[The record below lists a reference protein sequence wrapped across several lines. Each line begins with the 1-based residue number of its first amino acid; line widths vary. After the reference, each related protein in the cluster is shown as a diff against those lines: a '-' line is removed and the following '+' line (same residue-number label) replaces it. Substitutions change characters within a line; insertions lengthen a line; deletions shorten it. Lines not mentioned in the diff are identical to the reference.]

1 MAGSLITGGG
11 RGSIRRPTRFPTLFT
26 SAAGMIRDRL
36 MSVAVHPGSK
46 MKRAGLI
53 FLALLAIYSTP
64 DALTGEAPTL
74 RRVGIVSSSGDPR
87 APGPLID
94 AFRRRLRELG
104 YIEGQNI
111 ALELRFAE
119 GRLERIPGFVEE
131 LARRK
136 VDALVV
142 SSVPAIR
149 AAKRTTSDVPVVML
163 ITVDPVATGIV
174 TSLTRPGGNIT
185 GITSLARDL
194 RREGLEWLKAAAPK
208 ISRVGV
214 LWNVE
219 GRASAAALKDYES
232 LGFGRKLQFQ
242 SLEVRSDTPDLR
254 GALQAAVKGG
264 ADALIAIGNPALAR
278 HLKEIAELAL
288 QNRLPSLSERGGY
301 AELGGLMDYSADYV
315 ENFRRLAGYVDR
327 ILKGEKAGDLPIEK
341 SKFHLTVNLKT
352 AQQLGLT
359 VPEAVVKRA
368 DKVIR

>member
-1 MAGSLITGGG
+1 
-11 RGSIRRPTRFPTLFT
+11 
-26 SAAGMIRDRL
+26 
-36 MSVAVHPGSK
+36 
-46 MKRAGLI
+46 MKRACLTV
-53 FLALLAIYSTP
+53 FTLLALYPTP
-64 DALTGEAPTL
+64 DARAGEAPAV

-104 YIEGQNI
+104 YVEGQNI

-119 GRLERIPGFVEE
+119 GKLERIPGFVEE
-131 LARRK
+131 LARKK

-185 GITSLARDL
+185 GITALARDL
-194 RREGLEWLKAAAPK
+194 RREGLDWLKAAAPG

-219 GRASAAALKDYES
+219 GRASAAAMKDYEG
-232 LGFGRKLQFQ
+232 LGASRKLQFQ
-242 SLEVRSDTPDLR
+242 SLEVRSDAPDLG
-254 GALQAAVKGG
+254 GAFQAAVKGG
-264 ADALIAIGNPALAR
+264 ANALIAVGNPALAR
-278 HLKEIAELAL
+278 HLKQIAELAL
-288 QNRLPSLSERGGY
+288 QNHLPSLSERGGY
-301 AELGGLMDYSADYV
+301 ADLGGLMDYSADYA
-315 ENFRRLAGYVDR
+315 ENFRLMAGYVDR

-341 SKFHLTVNLKT
+341 SKFQLTINLKT
-352 AQQLGLT
+352 AKQLGLD
-359 VPEAVVKRA
+359 VPQAVVKRA

>member
-1 MAGSLITGGG
+1 MSL
-11 RGSIRRPTRFPTLFT
+11 
-26 SAAGMIRDRL
+26 
-36 MSVAVHPGSK
+36 AVHPEMT
-46 MKRAGLI
+46 MKRACLI
-53 FLALLAIYSTP
+53 FLGLLAIYPASN
-64 DALTGEAPTL
+64 ARAGEAPAL
-74 RRVGIVSSSGDPR
+74 RRVGVVSSSGDPR
-87 APGPLID
+87 APGPLVD

-104 YIEGQNI
+104 YVEGQNI
-111 ALELRFAE
+111 ALDMRFAE
-119 GRLERIPGFVEE
+119 GKLERIPGFVEE
-131 LARRK
+131 LARKK

-149 AAKRTTSDVPVVML
+149 AAKRTTTAVPVVML

-185 GITSLARDL
+185 GITALARDL
-194 RREGLEWLKAAAPK
+194 RRDGIDLLKGAAPA

-242 SLEVRSDTPDLR
+242 SLEVRSDAPDLP
-254 GALQAAVKGG
+254 GAFQAAAKSG
-264 ADALIAIGNPALAR
+264 ADALIAVGNPALAR
-278 HLKEIAELAL
+278 HLKQIAELAL

-301 AELGGLMDYSADYV
+301 AELGGLMDYSADYA

-327 ILKGEKAGDLPIEK
+327 ILKGEKPGDLPIEK
-341 SKFHLTVNLKT
+341 SKFQLTVNLKT
-352 AQQLGLT
+352 AQQLGLNI
-359 VPEAVVKRA
+359 PQALVKRA

>member
-1 MAGSLITGGG
+1 
-11 RGSIRRPTRFPTLFT
+11 
-26 SAAGMIRDRL
+26 
-36 MSVAVHPGSK
+36 MSVTVHPGTT
-46 MKRAGLI
+46 MKRACLI
-53 FLALLAIYSTP
+53 FLALLAVYLTP
-64 DALTGEAPTL
+64 EARAGEAPAL
-74 RRVGIVSSSGDPR
+74 RRVGVVSSSGDPR

-94 AFRRRLRELG
+94 AFRQHLRELG
-104 YIEGQNI
+104 YVEGQNI

-119 GRLERIPGFVEE
+119 GKLERIPAFVEE
-131 LARRK
+131 LARKK

-149 AAKRTTSDVPVVML
+149 AAKRTISDVPVVML

-185 GITSLARDL
+185 GITALARDL
-194 RREGLEWLKAAAPK
+194 RRDGIDLLKAAAPA

-242 SLEVRSDTPDLR
+242 SLEVRSDAPDLR

-264 ADALIAIGNPALAR
+264 ADALIAVGNPALAR
-278 HLKEIAELAL
+278 HLKQIAELAL

-301 AELGGLMDYSADYV
+301 AELGGLMDYSADYA

-327 ILKGEKAGDLPIEK
+327 ILKGEKPGDLPIEK
-341 SKFHLTVNLKT
+341 SKFQLTVNLKT

-359 VPEAVVKRA
+359 LPQAVVKRA

>member
-1 MAGSLITGGG
+1 
-11 RGSIRRPTRFPTLFT
+11 
-26 SAAGMIRDRL
+26 
-36 MSVAVHPGSK
+36 
-46 MKRAGLI
+46 MKRACLI
-53 FLALLAIYSTP
+53 FLAFLAGYLTP
-64 DALTGEAPTL
+64 EARAGEAPAL
-74 RRVGIVSSSGDPR
+74 HRVGVVSSSGDPR

-94 AFRRRLRELG
+94 AFRRHLRELG
-104 YIEGQNI
+104 YVEGQNI

-119 GRLERIPGFVEE
+119 GKLERIPAFVEE
-131 LARRK
+131 LARKK

-185 GITSLARDL
+185 GITALARDL
-194 RREGLEWLKAAAPK
+194 RRDGIDLLKAAAPA

-242 SLEVRSDTPDLR
+242 SLEVRSDAPDLR

-264 ADALIAIGNPALAR
+264 ADALIAVGNPALAR
-278 HLKEIAELAL
+278 HLKQIAELAL

-301 AELGGLMDYSADYV
+301 AELGGLMDYSADYA
-315 ENFRRLAGYVDR
+315 ENFRRLAGFVDR
-327 ILKGEKAGDLPIEK
+327 ILKGEKPGDLPIEK
-341 SKFHLTVNLKT
+341 SKLHLALNLKT

-359 VPEAVVKRA
+359 FPPTVVKRA

>member
-1 MAGSLITGGG
+1 MVTHSMA
-11 RGSIRRPTRFPTLFT
+11 
-26 SAAGMIRDRL
+26 M
-36 MSVAVHPGSK
+36 

-53 FLALLAIYSTP
+53 FLALLAVYRLP
-64 DALTGEAPTL
+64 GAQAGEGPAL
-74 RRVGIVSSSGDPR
+74 RRVGLVSSSGDPR

-94 AFRRRLRELG
+94 AFRQRLRDLG
-104 YIEGQNI
+104 YVEGQNI

-119 GRLERIPGFVEE
+119 GKLERIPGFVEE
-131 LARRK
+131 LARKK

-185 GITSLARDL
+185 GITALARDL
-194 RREGLEWLKAAAPK
+194 RREAVDLLKGVAPA

-242 SLEVRSDTPDLR
+242 SLEVRSDRPDLP
-254 GALQAAVKGG
+254 GAFQAAGKGG
-264 ADALIAIGNPALAR
+264 ADALIAVGNPALAR
-278 HLKEIAELAL
+278 YLNQIAELAL
-288 QNRLPSLSERGGY
+288 KSRLPSLSERGGY
-301 AELGGLMDYSADYV
+301 AEVGGLMDYSADYV
-315 ENFRRLAGYVDR
+315 ENFRRIAGYVDR
-327 ILKGEKAGDLPIEK
+327 ILKGQKAGDLPIEK
-341 SKFHLTVNLKT
+341 SKFNLTINLKT
-352 AQQLGLT
+352 AKQLGLD
-359 VPEAVVKRA
+359 VPQAVLKRA